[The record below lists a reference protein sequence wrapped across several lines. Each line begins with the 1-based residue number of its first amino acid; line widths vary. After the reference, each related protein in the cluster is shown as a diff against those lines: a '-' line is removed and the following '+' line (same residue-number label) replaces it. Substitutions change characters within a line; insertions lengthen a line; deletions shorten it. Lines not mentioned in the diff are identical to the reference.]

1 MTNPARNT
9 QKAQTQTQR
18 RFMSDTF
25 KFKIWEWAEWITKA
39 ILVAICGLLW
49 QMNLDVSRSLQ
60 QLNNQ
65 SNQISELKSEVSA
78 IKQGY
83 MSRIEVLETIKR
95 VEMNQEKMILQY
107 EVAALKRGAK

>member
-1 MTNPARNT
+1 
-9 QKAQTQTQR
+9 
-18 RFMSDTF
+18 MSDAF
-25 KFKIWEWAEWITKA
+25 KFKVWEWAEWITKA

>member
-1 MTNPARNT
+1 
-9 QKAQTQTQR
+9 
-18 RFMSDTF
+18 MSDTF
-25 KFKIWEWAEWITKA
+25 KFKVWEWAEWITKA

>member
-1 MTNPARNT
+1 
-9 QKAQTQTQR
+9 
-18 RFMSDTF
+18 MSDAF
-25 KFKIWEWAEWITKA
+25 KFKVWEWAEWITKA

-65 SNQISELKSEVSA
+65 SNQISELKSDVSA